1 MKQKLV
7 ILSIPLTFI
16 LGSCSS
22 ADIKAAQELAKL
34 YNSAKDTF
42 PAIANDVY
50 QSCLRSADLTLLNTP
65 TPTSGQIDKDR
76 QEAKTSCQDNELAA
90 SQALNDTN
98 QVILD
103 YLEALGKLVADD
115 DLTNFDPQL
124 NSIGTSLQSLPGLN
138 TNEKK
143 EAIDAGS
150 AIAKFLFRAFTDG
163 YRREQLEQAVTTV
176 NTPLQT
182 LVAALDKSVKQHYVN
197 GFLETEQVAVDNYYG
212 YYLGRVLTAPL
223 AENVSTQ
230 VDTETAQDRDWRSTN
245 KTIQAKK
252 VLANEYL
259 NLIKK
264 IANDHNELNKMYV
277 KEEQPS
283 SAQVKQMVDGYSKQ
297 LKSLNE
303 KSEKLFPNK

>member
-7 ILSIPLTFI
+7 ILSIPLAFI

-34 YNSAKDTF
+34 QETAKTIF

-90 SQALNDTN
+90 SQALNTAN
-98 QVILD
+98 QVIID
-103 YLEALGKLVADD
+103 YLGALGKLTTDG
-115 DLTNFDPQL
+115 LTNFDSEI
-124 NSIGTSLQSLPGLN
+124 NSIETSLGNLPGLN
-138 TNEKK
+138 TGEKQ
-143 EAIDAGS
+143 EAIGAGS
-150 AIAKFLFRAFTDG
+150 AIAKFLFQALTDG

-182 LVAALDKSVKQHYVN
+182 LVTALDKSVGRHYIN

-223 AENVSTQ
+223 TESIAAQ
-230 VDTETAQDRDWRSTN
+230 VDTETEQDREWKNTN
-245 KTIQAKK
+245 KTIQDKK
-252 VLANEYL
+252 IVANGYL
-259 NLIKK
+259 NLLKK
-264 IANDHNELNKMYV
+264 IAYDHNELNKMYV
-277 KEEQPS
+277 KGEEPS
-283 SAQVKQMVDGYSKQ
+283 SDQVTQMVDGYSKQ
-297 LKSLNE
+297 LKSLNKE
-303 KSEKLFPNK
+303 SEKLFPNK